1 MRLFGEVSTHNLGLL
16 GLWLGTAIRSRVCA
30 CVVCVRVCD
39 RESVC
44 ERNCVCV
51 RERERGTGKGEQ
63 KERRGSDREGGEAN
77 RGEANKI
84 LNENVVRM

>member
-1 MRLFGEVSTHNLGLL
+1 
-16 GLWLGTAIRSRVCA
+16 
-30 CVVCVRVCD
+30 
-39 RESVC
+39 
-44 ERNCVCV
+44 V